1 MRSLKSLF
9 NFLTVVITTLT
20 AIVILLLPSM
30 GHAEETGRYISA
42 QQIDI
47 GENTSIAAGT
57 EVNFLGVIDVT
68 QSVAASGRFATFT
81 YGGKIFN
88 ADADLFY
95 KVRNDTLI
103 SAHLSRTFDS
113 GGSATICSALIRS
126 SDGEVLDFAEKAYAT
141 AYLFF
146 QLLDH
151 WSASTRPKVQAP
163 YKGKFHWGRSL

>member
-1 MRSLKSLF
+1 MRPLKSLF
-9 NFLTVVITTLT
+9 SFLTVVITTLT
-20 AIVILLLPSM
+20 AIVILLLPSL
-30 GHAEETGRYISA
+30 GHAKETGRYISV

-47 GENTSIAAGT
+47 DQTTSIAAGS

-95 KVRNDTLI
+95 KVRSDALI

-113 GGSATICSALIRS
+113 GGSALAH
-126 SDGEVLDFAEKAYAT
+126 A
-141 AYLFF
+141 
-146 QLLDH
+146 QLQPGPP
-151 WSASTRPKVQAP
+151 A
-163 YKGKFHWGRSL
+163 

>member
-1 MRSLKSLF
+1 MRPLKSLF

-20 AIVILLLPSM
+20 AIVILLLPSL
-30 GHAEETGRYISA
+30 GHAKETGRYISV

-47 GENTSIAAGT
+47 DQTTSIAAGS

-95 KVRNDTLI
+95 KVRSDALI

-113 GGSATICSALIRS
+113 GGSALAH
-126 SDGEVLDFAEKAYAT
+126 A
-141 AYLFF
+141 
-146 QLLDH
+146 QLQPGPP
-151 WSASTRPKVQAP
+151 A
-163 YKGKFHWGRSL
+163 